1 MTTMSTQAMTTQTV
15 GNQPASTPTTTTN
28 KRRVDS
34 EQGMMI
40 LLAVIVAIA
49 VAGVMLV
56 GG

>member
-1 MTTMSTQAMTTQTV
+1 VNAQSTQTSQT
-15 GNQPASTPTTTTN
+15 STA

-40 LLAVIVAIA
+40 VLAVIVAIA
-49 VAGVMLV
+49 VIGVMLV